1 MSSLQEKIDKFYE
14 KRNIILKKPLEKI
27 INIMMKKCKYINGDS
42 LERHNWG
49 DKPLKLNYIPENISS
64 LNFEKDLINALDL
77 NESENI
83 DKSIIELLWGDIQLG
98 KRVQACVIMWIS
110 VHILKRPVLYI
121 FRNLLIDQS
130 QLRDDIVGTEKYNF
144 NIQFIKNVF
153 EEFNKELSESFKETN
168 VDYWTD
174 YKLPE
179 LKDISNNDIINKL
192 SNRDA
197 INSTDIFCCLMNNSQ
212 LEKLNNKFSE
222 YIAYNK
228 ELVNITTL
236 VDESDLMCPTS
247 SNDGSSNS
255 DKGDTTLSE
264 ILLAKLYKKVKYVL
278 HITGTAHSLLY
289 NITTRLSEHKDIQI
303 KVSKVH
309 KMIRSSDYYG
319 LFNNAITFNTDLI
332 KSWWDKDEEEDETRK
347 NIKTNKK
354 YNIIEDYNINI
365 KNVINTIITR
375 PVIKYNSLLISEEKI
390 KINHFKL
397 LYKILNDFPDLFIII
412 YHGKCLRLYLSKE
425 YEKEIK
431 FWAKNDE
438 KKSSSSKRLNQIG
451 GVEGSTK
458 DNNDNDNTTSTLLP
472 NNYCYFDIDTKIL
485 NIKLIYKL
493 LRILFE
499 KSETPIKYKTV
510 ITITGRFSE
519 RGYSFT
525 SDDYDEYS
533 FHLTDQY
540 FVSHST
546 FNCTDISQRL
556 RLQGKYNDVE
566 LKNNSMKLTL
576 WTTKELQDVMIN
588 FYIKFIKE
596 IEKIIMNCE
605 NWEDIKSLIEDI
617 IDSGAYKFSKYI
629 KYIDVKKKRKNIRIE
644 KKYDKKRNAYKLIL
658 INDMTDTEIKEF
670 CKENNFPEYVCIN
683 QLEVM
688 NKEEFIEKYGIYKPI
703 IPKKIDKLNLNLENK
718 KEILEYCKKILP
730 ECIKYSVYIPTTKN
744 MDRKLGINNAI
755 EKNTEYDFANRCKV
769 NTIKIINYEDE
780 SYYHLVGS
788 TDKKILPSIAYDI
801 KKIQYSVEDTI
812 VKYSIIKE
820 EYENKAEDPTD
831 PTILEKYIFPE
842 NYYWKSPDGWLYLH
856 KKDKSNIVSL
866 KILNPT
872 NTIDT
877 PLDTPIQNEA
887 EIPTIPTI
895 PTIPILNQ
903 EQSNNIDII
912 IINSDIKLFVDICI
926 KKTENKRL
934 RIGIVEIYNKYKSWC
949 ETNTKIKLVRNEFK
963 AELTKLGYKEET
975 VRGIDIKNKPHK
987 KGYNLSI
994 I

>member
-1 MSSLQEKIDKFYE
+1 MTSLQDKINIFYK
-14 KRNIILKKPLEKI
+14 KRNDIFKKPLEKI
-27 INIMMKKCKYINGDS
+27 INFMMNKCKYINGES

-49 DKPLKLNYIPENISS
+49 DKPLKLKNIPVNISS
-64 LNFEKDLINALDL
+64 SNFETELINALDL

-121 FRNLLIDQS
+121 FRNLSIDQS
-130 QLRDDIVGTEKYNF
+130 QLRDDIIGTEKYNF
-144 NIQFIKNVF
+144 NIQFIKNLF
-153 EEFNKELSESFKETN
+153 EEFNTELSEHFQETN

-179 LKDISNNDIINKL
+179 LKDISNNNIINKL
-192 SNRDA
+192 SNKDA

-247 SNDGSSNS
+247 SNDGSSNN

-289 NITTRLSEHKDIQI
+289 NITTKLSEHKDIQI

-309 KMIRSSDYYG
+309 KMIRSNDYYG

-332 KSWWDKDEEEDETRK
+332 KSWWDKDEEEDENKRK
-347 NIKTNKK
+347 GKGNKK
-354 YNIIEDYNINI
+354 YDIIEDYNINI
-365 KNVINTIITR
+365 KSIINTIIKR

-397 LYKILNDFPDLFIII
+397 LYQILNDFPNLFIII
-412 YHGKCLRLYLSKE
+412 YHGKCLRLYLSKN

-431 FWAKNDE
+431 FWAKNDA
-438 KKSSSSKRLNQIG
+438 KKSLTSKRLNQIG
-451 GVEGSTK
+451 GIKGSTK
-458 DNNDNDNTTSTLLP
+458 DVNDTSTLLLP

-499 KSETPIKYKTV
+499 KSETPIQYKTV

-525 SDDYDEYS
+525 SDDYEEYS

-566 LKNNSMKLTL
+566 IKNNTMKLTL
-576 WTTKELQDVMIN
+576 WTTKELQDVMSN

-596 IEKIIMNCE
+596 IEKIIMKCE

-644 KKYDKKRNAYKLIL
+644 KKYDKKCNAYKLIL

-670 CKENNFPEYVCIN
+670 CKENNFPEYLCIN
-683 QLEVM
+683 QINVM
-688 NKEEFIEKYGIYKPI
+688 NKEVFIENFGTYQHI
-703 IPKKIDKLNLNLENK
+703 IPRKIDKLTLNIENIENK
-718 KEILEYCKKILP
+718 KNILEYCKKILP
-730 ECIKYSVYIPTTKN
+730 ECINYSIYIPTTNN
-744 MDRKLGINNAI
+744 MNRKIGINTAI
-755 EKNTEYDFANRCKV
+755 ETNKEYNFANRCKV
-769 NTIKIINYEDE
+769 NNIMIINYEDE
-780 SYYHLVGS
+780 SYYHLVGV
-788 TDKKILPSIAYDI
+788 TNKKILPVITYDI
-801 KKIQYSVEDTI
+801 KKLQYSVEDTI

-820 EYENKAEDPTD
+820 EYENKMEDPN
-831 PTILEKYIFPE
+831 ILDKYILPE
-842 NYYWKSPDGWLYLH
+842 NYYWKSPDGWLFLH
-856 KKDKSNIVSL
+856 KKDKSDIVSL
-866 KILNPT
+866 KILNHK
-872 NTIDT
+872 NTI
-877 PLDTPIQNEA
+877 
-887 EIPTIPTI
+887 EIPIVNSVQDEVEI

-903 EQSNNIDII
+903 EQTNITEI
-912 IINSDIKLFVDICI
+912 IINSDVKLFVDIYF

-934 RIGIVEIYNKYKSWC
+934 RYGIVEIYNKYKYWC
-949 ETNTKIKLVRNEFK
+949 ETNTKIKLIRNEFK
-963 AELTKLGYKEET
+963 NELNKLGYKEEIT
-975 VRGIDIKNKPHK
+975 KGIDIKNKKHK

-994 I
+994 LN